1 MGSNV
6 PPPGSS
12 AALAY
17 VGRPGAFIKRLVFGA
32 PTTIS
37 EPFLRPEG
45 RQARPSSTSPGACG
59 RGCPGTC
66 VMGVRPAPGADV

>member
-1 MGSNV
+1 MGSNT

-32 PTTIS
+32 PKAIAQ
-37 EPFLRPEG
+37 PFLRPEG
-45 RQARPSSTSPGACG
+45 RQARASPNS
-59 RGCPGTC
+59 
-66 VMGVRPAPGADV
+66 PGADVGAGVERG